1 MPVNIKRVS
10 ATRLLEEMVKKVVGY
25 PKVMCV
31 DPLGM
36 RIVSS
41 CLKVR
46 VPARPLFPYPLL
58 RPSPLPFPRP
68 PPKPTCTCATWDLL
82 PQHVTRN
89 VARSRTCRTSAW
101 P

>member
-58 RPSPLPFPRP
+58 RPFLPFFP
-68 PPKPTCTCATWDLL
+68 PPLFSRSWAPRATRRL
-82 PQHVTRN
+82 
-89 VARSRTCRTSAW
+89 S
-101 P
+101 